1 VGRTL
6 LESRQMPEGWWIV
19 TVPFLRFWKRF
30 AVVTPYGLERRRFLR
45 LDSAEEFARQRH
57 AAGETGAVALGRFA
71 SRPRPPRRVRSL
83 GAWMVGTETDRSGS
97 MVYVVASS
105 EGVFM
110 EEFDLLP
117 AAEAYAQERRQA
129 DRARRAQRYKSR
141 LRRLLPW

>member
-83 GAWMVGTETDRSGS
+83 GAGMVGTETDRRS
-97 MVYVVASS
+97 MS
-105 EGVFM
+105 
-110 EEFDLLP
+110 
-117 AAEAYAQERRQA
+117 
-129 DRARRAQRYKSR
+129 SR
-141 LRRLLPW
+141 LQKACSWRSLTSSQRPRLTPRSAGKLIGHGVPKGISPGSGGCCPGD